1 MIRIDLGAEIDGP
14 GPRAG
19 KRHGIFGALP
29 RANPHP
35 EPDEHQ
41 GAGDKQQVER
51 EPVESAFLS
60 SSRHGASSSL
70 RSLRRKNEGGCECNH
85 KTGQFTPS

>member
-1 MIRIDLGAEIDGP
+1 MLFTCHP
-14 GPRAG
+14 NVTS
-19 KRHGIFGALP
+19 FGLIVIESRCWALR

-35 EPDEHQ
+35 EPNEHQ

-60 SSRHGASSSL
+60 SLRHGVLFAPQSAPEE
-70 RSLRRKNEGGCECNH
+70 RRGL
-85 KTGQFTPS
+85 